1 MPQKEKGHQ
10 NGDPILND
18 VLADNWEFNAE
29 PSPRRAN
36 SAASRFGRCAPPNP
50 QTNRAALAG
59 RPVRKEIF
67 NSNENNKAAEID
79 QAETEIHALLKVRAS
94 RLVRLY
100 AVNAAMAETLAPLV
114 FLEALR

>member
-1 MPQKEKGHQ
+1 MQS
-10 NGDPILND
+10 
-18 VLADNWEFNAE
+18 
-29 PSPRRAN
+29 PSPK
-36 SAASRFGRCAPPNP
+36 
-50 QTNRAALAG
+50 TNRTACQG

-67 NSNENNKAAEID
+67 NSDENNKAAETD
-79 QAETEIHALLKVRAS
+79 QAKTEIHALLKVRAS